1 MCIQEDDLETTGK
14 TAMVINNE
22 AELLGKQQEIKRK
35 GTVAYQKEGSRN
47 ENCRSLTTDA
57 KMTE

>member
-14 TAMVINNE
+14 TTMVINKE
-22 AELLGKQQEIKRK
+22 AELLGKQQEIKPG

-47 ENCRSLTTDA
+47 KNYQSLTT
-57 KMTE
+57 MTE

>member
-22 AELLGKQQEIKRK
+22 AEILGKQQEIKPG

-57 KMTE
+57 KITE